1 MEHLDDPI
9 SELTWPQHRP
19 DWFNNM
25 GKRNNGQKRK
35 ADDNLN
41 EVTRKKLK
49 LEQHQGSTSRQQ
61 EDPREE
67 RARKYITIKLNVGT
81 DKLQYNKRKI
91 RVISQERTANFS
103 VRTFTNDNVIHI
115 I

>member
-1 MEHLDDPI
+1 MEKRDD
-9 SELTWPQHRP
+9 
-19 DWFNNM
+19 
-25 GKRNNGQKRK
+25 GQKRK
-35 ADDNLN
+35 SDDNTN
-41 EVTRKKLK
+41 GGTRKKLK
-49 LEQHQGSTSRQQ
+49 LELQ
-61 EDPREE
+61 EDPHEE
-67 RARKYITIKLNVGT
+67 RARKYITIKLNLGT